1 MSEITSM
8 RGTHATSRP
17 SILIDPDV
25 GPISRLIGRSVVKLL
40 KAERPKVTKISPVRM
55 SKVAL
60 KTPTAQA
67 VLEPSLALLLPA
79 GRLVFCRPFAEILKT
94 FLILILTDRSFA
106 ERSLSVIKAILS
118 LGPAPE
124 AGRSPFLL

>member
-1 MSEITSM
+1 M

-25 GPISRLIGRSVVKLL
+25 GPISRLIGRSVVKLPET
-40 KAERPKVTKISPVRM
+40 ERPKVTKISPVRM

-67 VLEPSLALLLPA
+67 VLEPFLALLLRA
-79 GRLVFCRPFAEILKT
+79 ERKFVFCRPFAEILKT

-124 AGRSPFLL
+124 AGHSPFLL